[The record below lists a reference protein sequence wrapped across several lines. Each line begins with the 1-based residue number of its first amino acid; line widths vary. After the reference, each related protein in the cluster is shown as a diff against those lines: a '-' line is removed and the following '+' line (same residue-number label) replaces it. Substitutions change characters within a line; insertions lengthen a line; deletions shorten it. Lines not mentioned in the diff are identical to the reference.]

1 MSDQTTYSNT
11 TPTNW
16 ATIPS
21 NAQTFIDGVLTG
33 IGAPLNNET
42 REAMYDWLANEQGG
56 PGLPDFNQNQGN
68 PLGVQSPGGELSGTT
83 GSVQGGVNATVANLL
98 AGNYNNLVAAFRAGK
113 STLGIDEQIVASP
126 WNGSH
131 YGGTGTFLT
140 TAGVPKSDVSGATF
154 LPLAPPG
161 ATNEQVVAANA
172 PSAGCNAKGNVFGEG
187 GVLGIG
193 SFSFT
198 YCELKALTGGFLM
211 IAGGFL
217 MVVGAATLVLGG
229 LGTKSGGV
237 AAPVVGIAAGVTRVR
252 SVRKTLTPRRKAKP
266 KEAPKTEPAA
276 A

>member
-1 MSDQTTYSNT
+1 MSDQTASQ
-11 TPTNW
+11 
-16 ATIPS
+16 TIP
-21 NAQTFIDGVLTG
+21 ADAKTFIDGVLRG
-33 IGAPLNNET
+33 IGAPVNNANEQ
-42 REAMYDWLANEQGG
+42 AMLDWLANEQGG
-56 PGLPDFNQNQGN
+56 PNLPDFPKDQGN
-68 PLGVQSPGGELSGTT
+68 PLGVQTAGGS
-83 GSVQGGVNATVANLL
+83 L
-98 AGNYNNLVAAFRAGK
+98 AGATGNVQSGIDSTVNTLLGSNYTNLVAAFRAGD
-113 STLGIDEQIVASP
+113 STLGIDQQIVASP
-126 WNGSH
+126 WNGAH
-131 YGGTGTFLT
+131 YGGIRQFLK
-140 TAGVPKSDVSGATF
+140 TAGVAAYPGAVFSTV
-154 LPLAPPG
+154 PPAPG
-161 ATNEQVVAANA
+161 ATNEQVVEANSA
-172 PSAGCNAKGNVFGEG
+172 PGCSAKGNVFGEG
-187 GVLGIG
+187 GVLGVG